1 MKTILTAALALAA
14 MGSWAAAEASP
25 DKAGSGEAARWKAE
39 AARVDIVRD
48 SWGVAHIHGKSDAD
62 AVFGMIY
69 AQAEDD
75 FPRIESNYLDAL
87 GLWAEAKGEQAL
99 YVDLRQRLFVDP
111 VDLKR
116 RYARSPAWLKALMSA
131 WADGLN
137 YYLATHPKTP
147 VRVLHHFEPWMALSF
162 TEGSIGGD
170 IERIRTEDLAKF
182 YGAPKDLA
190 MIAPFQ
196 RPVQME
202 PGGSNGFAIAPKNTR
217 DHHALLWINPHTSF
231 FFRSEAK
238 VESEEGLNAYGAST
252 WGQFFIYQGFNNHAG
267 WMHTSTRADVVDE
280 FAETIVKKDGKL
292 FYRYGTALK
301 PVASS
306 KITLRYKAGD
316 GFAARSFTTYRTGHG
331 PIIRDQNGKWIAI
344 SLMYKPVEALEQSYL
359 RTKAKDFK
367 SFKAIA
373 ARLKANS
380 SNNTIFADDRGEIAY
395 MHPHF
400 IPKRNDR
407 FDYTKPVDGSDP
419 STDWQ
424 GLHELDEAPHLLNPQ
439 VGWLYNTNNW
449 PYTAAGP
456 DSPKAA
462 DYPRYMDDA
471 GENPRGRHALLVL
484 SKTHDFTKQSLVK
497 AAFDPYQPAFARLIP
512 PLLAAYDSPP
522 TDAPLKAK
530 LAEPVAALR
539 GWDFKWSA
547 ASVPQS
553 LASFWGDELI
563 ARFKGEIG
571 DQFPDDYIAAHVSP
585 ADQLAAL
592 AAAVDRL
599 NTDFGTWNTPWGE
612 INRFQR
618 LTGDVVAVHDDAK
631 PSTPVPFAS
640 ATWGSLAAFGAQRY
654 PGTKR
659 LYGYKGNS
667 FLAAVEFGPKVSA
680 IAVSA
685 GGESGD
691 PASPHFTDQAA
702 RYAAGDLRPIYFYA
716 EDLKGHVER
725 RYRPGE

>member
-1 MKTILTAALALAA
+1 MKTMLAAALFALAA
-14 MGSWAAAEASP
+14 SASWAASP
-25 DKAGSGEAARWKAE
+25 GEAARWKAE
-39 AARVDIVRD
+39 AARVEIARD
-48 SWGVAHIHGKSDAD
+48 SWGIAHIHGKSDAD

-111 VDLKR
+111 EDLKR
-116 RYARSPAWLKALMSA
+116 RYAKSPAWLKALMNA

-137 YYLATHPKTP
+137 YYLATHEKTS
-147 VRVLHHFEPWMALSF
+147 VRVLHRFEPWMALSF

-170 IERIRTEDLAKF
+170 IERIRTEDLARF
-182 YGAPKDLA
+182 YGAPKDVA

-196 RPVQME
+196 RPAPLE

-217 DHHALLWINPHTSF
+217 DGHALLWINPHTSF

-238 VESEEGLNAYGAST
+238 VESDAGLNAYGAST

-280 FAETIVKKDGKL
+280 FAETIVKKDGQL
-292 FYRYGTALK
+292 YYRYGTALK
-301 PVASS
+301 PVASR

-316 GFAARSFTTYRTGHG
+316 GFATRTFTTYGTKHG

-359 RTKAKDFK
+359 RTRAVDYK

-380 SNNTIFADDRGEIAY
+380 SNNTIFADDKGEIAY

-400 IPKRNDR
+400 IPRRNDR

-424 GLHELDEAPHLLNPQ
+424 GLHELDEAPHLLNPK

-449 PYTAAGP
+449 PYSAAGP

-484 SKTHDFTKQSLVK
+484 SKVHDFSKASLAK
-497 AAFDPYQPAFARLIP
+497 AAFDPYQPGFARLIP
-512 PLLAAYDSPP
+512 PLIAAYEALP
-522 TDAPLKAK
+522 TESPLKAK

-539 GWDFKWSA
+539 GWDYKWSA
-547 ASVPQS
+547 GSVPQS
-553 LASFWGDELI
+553 LATFWGDELT
-563 ARFKGEIG
+563 ARFKAEIG
-571 DQFPDDYIAAHVSP
+571 DQFPDDYIAAHVSAP
-585 ADQLAAL
+585 DQLAAL

-599 NTDFGTWNTPWGE
+599 STDFGAWKTPWGE

-618 LTGDVVAVHDDAK
+618 LTGDVTPVHDDAK

-680 IAVSA
+680 IAVST

-725 RYRPGE
+725 RYHPGQ